1 MTGSAPAVKMSVFR
15 FSYRTHKTQTEPRP
29 FWLRLSLSIAAEALC
44 VLPHMDIEMMQRK
57 YCDQVSLR
65 LRSHAAEPR
74 RLTAPMAK

>member
-15 FSYRTHKTQTEPRP
+15 FSYRTYKTQTEPRP

-74 RLTAPMAK
+74 KLTAPMAK

>member
-1 MTGSAPAVKMSVFR
+1 MGVFR
-15 FSYRTHKTQTEPRP
+15 FSYRTYKTQTEPRP

-74 RLTAPMAK
+74 KLTAPMAA

>member
-1 MTGSAPAVKMSVFR
+1 MGVFR
-15 FSYRTHKTQTEPRP
+15 FSYRTYKTQTEPRP

-57 YCDQVSLR
+57 YCDQASLR

-74 RLTAPMAK
+74 KLTAPMAK

>member
-15 FSYRTHKTQTEPRP
+15 FSYRTYKTQTEPRP

-65 LRSHAAEPR
+65 LRSHAAELR
-74 RLTAPMAK
+74 KLTVPMAK

>member
-1 MTGSAPAVKMSVFR
+1 MGVFR
-15 FSYRTHKTQTEPRP
+15 FSYRTYKTQTEPRP

-74 RLTAPMAK
+74 KLTAPMAK

>member
-15 FSYRTHKTQTEPRP
+15 FSYRTYKTQTEPRP

-65 LRSHAAEPR
+65 LRSHVAEPR
-74 RLTAPMAK
+74 KLTALMAA

>member
-1 MTGSAPAVKMSVFR
+1 MGAFR
-15 FSYRTHKTQTEPRP
+15 FSYRTYKTQTEPRP

-74 RLTAPMAK
+74 KLTAPMAA